1 MAAIARFQS
10 AVILLRRPVLA
21 HAASDHLRV
30 LLELFSHAAWI
41 TGAGGVEVPMTP
53 RARAICVELGMATA
67 LVQELELL
75 ESKVGIAFPAGY
87 VADKRFLTQHF
98 GHLHAKHG
106 CTCHGNGRS
115 HTAVRATL
123 RALDA
128 VTTDDA
134 LVMAK
139 LLYGLWI
146 TSSRA
151 IHFPRLEHLAAD
163 APGGATISPA
173 TIPDRAITLYN
184 LVLVQSY
191 IASFAATPFVD
202 LRREIEW
209 SAFFLLDKIKTRT

>member
-1 MAAIARFQS
+1 M
-10 AVILLRRPVLA
+10 LA

-41 TGAGGVEVPMTP
+41 TGAGGMDVPMTP

-75 ESKVGIAFPAGY
+75 ERKVGIAFPAGY
-87 VADKRFLTQHF
+87 VSDKRFLTKHF
-98 GHLHAKHG
+98 GRLHAKHG
-106 CTCHGNGRS
+106 CACHGNGRS

-123 RALDA
+123 RSLNA
-128 VTTDDA
+128 VIDDQSLA
-134 LVMAK
+134 MAK

-151 IHFPRLEHLAAD
+151 IHLPRLEHLAAD
-163 APGGATISPA
+163 APGGAAISPA

-184 LVLVQSY
+184 LVLVESY
-191 IASFAATPFVD
+191 IAGFAATPFVD
-202 LRREIEW
+202 LRRQIEW
-209 SAFFLLDKIKTRT
+209 SAVFLLDKIKARTEGSKGIG